1 MLHLLDG
8 FVGDEVGGLGHMRE
22 KASGSLLAL
31 PIEKVLA
38 ASLLT
43 DMEPQALLTEVALPT
58 EEEVLTDWVRVHS
71 VGGLE
76 DSLAELVLLLEG
88 KHNGVDTHQLLGK
101 SHCLPLLGWLSGF
114 GSHQLSHDFDQ
125 GFILWDVLNVV
136 IE

>member
-22 KASGSLLAL
+22 TAPGSLLAL

-58 EEEVLTDWVRVHS
+58 KKEILTDWKWVHS

-88 KHNGVDTHQLLGK
+88 EDNGVDTHKLLG
-101 SHCLPLLGWLSGF
+101 
-114 GSHQLSHDFDQ
+114 
-125 GFILWDVLNVV
+125 
-136 IE
+136 